1 MRPVLRRTAAL
12 SALGLMLAAALTA
25 YPSPPGEGAP
35 AAASVR
41 TVAAQVG
48 STTVLHPRTRTYTYI
63 VRGLHNR
70 SSLATFALLA
80 AQTYA
85 DVRGWNLGGTIRF
98 RRVASGGDFTL
109 WLAAAGDVPS
119 FGPPCD
125 STYSCR
131 SGRNV
136 IINETR
142 WLHAS
147 PSWNAGGGTLRGYRH
162 LVVNHETGHWLGLGH
177 AYCGGAGQRAPVMQ
191 QQSISL
197 QGCRFNSWPLAGE
210 RHTVASAR
218 DLRVLVGV
226 PIGDYTAQGRPGS
239 LVVEGWSIDP
249 DTARAASVD
258 VFVHGVRHHLTA
270 DITRRDV
277 GRLHPGYGADH
288 GFRLVLPEV
297 AGEHRVCVRAL
308 DVAAPGGARSYGC
321 RTVEVTPAA

>member
-1 MRPVLRRTAAL
+1 VRPVLRRTAAL
-12 SALGLMLAAALTA
+12 AAIGVTLATAVTA
-25 YPSPPGEGAP
+25 YAPSPGERAS
-35 AAASVR
+35 AATPVA
-41 TVAAQVG
+41 TVEAQAA
-48 STTVLHPRTRTYTYI
+48 TTVLHPRTRTYTYV

-70 SSLATFALLA
+70 SSLANFALLA

-85 DVRGWNLGGTIRF
+85 DVRGWNLGGTIRLH
-98 RRVASGGDFTL
+98 RVASGGDFTL
-109 WLAAAGDVPS
+109 WLAAPADVPG

-147 PSWNAGGGTLRGYRH
+147 PSWNAGGGTLRAYRH

-177 AYCGGAGQRAPVMQ
+177 AYCGGSGQRAPVMQ

-197 QGCRFNSWPLAGE
+197 QGCRFNSWPLTGE

-218 DLRVLVGV
+218 GLRVLVGV
-226 PIGDYTAQGRPGS
+226 PIGDYTARGRPGR
-239 LVVEGWSIDP
+239 LVVDGWSIDP
-249 DTARAASVD
+249 NTTRAASVD
-258 VFVHGVRHHLTA
+258 MFVHGVRHHLTA
-270 DITRRDV
+270 NRTRRDV
-277 GRLHPGYGADH
+277 GRLYPRFGAAH
-288 GFRLVLPEV
+288 GFRLVLPEA

-308 DVAAPGGARSYGC
+308 NLTGPGAARSFGC
-321 RTVEVTPAA
+321 RTVRVTPAA